1 MSIHGFL
8 ADLQERRPGQK
19 LSFLLAF
26 VSIVLYVQIAFF
38 TQRTDTFL
46 LLSCFSVLFIIH
58 LFLTKSILSFNFLIG
73 FGILFRFIF
82 LFSIPNLSDDFY
94 RFFWDGVLINNHI
107 NPFLYLPRAVIENQS
122 IIIPALDITLFESLN
137 SPDYFTVYP
146 PVCQFV
152 FWISATLGNGNLRI
166 AIFIMKIFMF
176 LAEIG
181 SILII
186 LKLLK
191 IYGLRREYIYFYIFN
206 PLIIIELVG
215 NIHFEAF
222 LIFFVLLSIY
232 YFQKNN
238 FLLSSIAFALAISSK
253 LTPILMLPFF
263 LKRLKIKRALFF
275 YILVLCIAALTFL
288 PFLGSALINGLASSI
303 GLYFQKFEF
312 NASIFYIIREIG
324 FWVKGWD
331 IIQVASKWLALST
344 VTIILAVTFLENTK
358 RQNLPGVFIWSLFIY
373 FAFAS
378 IIHPWYATPILAFC
392 WFSKYRFPVVWSFTI
407 FLSYAGYTTD
417 GFQEHLWVL
426 LLEYIPVYAVMVYE
440 LWKYKDLIM
449 LKNPLP
455 EILAH
460 SKAGA

>member
-107 NPFLYLPRAVIENQS
+107 NPFLYLPRDVIENQS

-215 NIHFEAF
+215 NIHFEVF

-232 YFQKNN
+232 YLQKNN
-238 FLLSSIAFALAISSK
+238 FLLSSIIIK
-253 LTPILMLPFF
+253 G
-263 LKRLKIKRALFF
+263 LK
-275 YILVLCIAALTFL
+275 
-288 PFLGSALINGLASSI
+288 
-303 GLYFQKFEF
+303 
-312 NASIFYIIREIG
+312 
-324 FWVKGWD
+324 
-331 IIQVASKWLALST
+331 
-344 VTIILAVTFLENTK
+344 
-358 RQNLPGVFIWSLFIY
+358 
-373 FAFAS
+373 
-378 IIHPWYATPILAFC
+378 
-392 WFSKYRFPVVWSFTI
+392 
-407 FLSYAGYTTD
+407 
-417 GFQEHLWVL
+417 
-426 LLEYIPVYAVMVYE
+426 M
-440 LWKYKDLIM
+440 
-449 LKNPLP
+449 
-455 EILAH
+455 
-460 SKAGA
+460 